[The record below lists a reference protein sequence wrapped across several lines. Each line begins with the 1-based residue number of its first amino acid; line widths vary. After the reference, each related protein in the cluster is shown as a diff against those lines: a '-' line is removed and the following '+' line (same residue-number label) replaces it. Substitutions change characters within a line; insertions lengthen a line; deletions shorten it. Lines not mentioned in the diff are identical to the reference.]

1 LSIGRGVAAPL
12 VRYRRYINLY
22 LRVRYGT
29 ISAMPD
35 FATRRATLDDVAFLA
50 ETVRQGFEGY
60 AAFSPR
66 GWTPPA
72 SETEAVGIRE
82 RLALPDAWCVIAHD
96 GPDVAGHVAFTA
108 GRERDGERALIP
120 GLAHLWMLFIREPWW
135 GSGLAG
141 LLHGIAIAEAT
152 AQGYEAM
159 RLFTPAGQGRARAFY
174 EREGWKTD
182 GAERVEPMLA
192 LALVEYRRRLR

>member
-1 LSIGRGVAAPL
+1 V
-12 VRYRRYINLY
+12 
-22 LRVRYGT
+22 
-29 ISAMPD
+29 PD
-35 FATRRATLDDVAFLA
+35 LAIRRATLDDVSVLA

-72 SETEAVGIRE
+72 SETGAIGIRE
-82 RLALPDAWCVIAHD
+82 RLSQPDAWCVIAHD
-96 GPDVAGHVAFTA
+96 DAAVAGHVAFLA
-108 GRERDGERALIP
+108 GREREGDRAVIP
-120 GLAHLWMLFIREPWW
+120 GLAHLWMLFVREPWL
-135 GSGLAG
+135 GTGLAVR
-141 LLHGIAIAEAT
+141 LHGMAIAEAT

-159 RLFTPAGQGRARAFY
+159 RLYTPAGQERARAFY

-182 GAERVEPMLA
+182 GAERFEPMLA